1 MIQNYTKKNQESA
14 SNYTSYDDTEDI
26 VDFLKNPE
34 SFRTFDKGLI
44 ELLKRNGYPGDTDNL
59 VEMSKY
65 LFSKLRDIHSTI
77 TKKPLIPGS
86 QVNTAQKLKQAADKK
101 YMRYV
106 LH

>member
-1 MIQNYTKKNQESA
+1 MTQNYTKQNQEST
-14 SNYTSYDDTEDI
+14 SSYTSYDDTKDI

-65 LFSKLRDIHSTI
+65 LFSKGKTTRRTSFSEENE
-77 TKKPLIPGS
+77 GC
-86 QVNTAQKLKQAADKK
+86 LKTTD
-101 YMRYV
+101 
-106 LH
+106 